1 MQQKPRVY
9 LSKSKQI
16 DLDTLLLTRKLLSA
30 YNIELV
36 EFSGGEYTTD
46 LLESCDILL
55 VLPTEK
61 PKAFNYSINVG
72 KGNYTEIV
80 TASEEFDIP
89 IFCIL
94 IVNEDCF
101 MVSEYLETNIID
113 IDWKRDYA
121 TVECVEILREL
132 THPDI
137 GLELLPTTTKSV
149 ENIQKQS
156 FISNLLLLCK

>member
-1 MQQKPRVY
+1 MLKKPRVY
-9 LSKSKQI
+9 LSKSKLV
-16 DLDTLLLTRKLLSA
+16 DLDKLLLTRKLLSA

-61 PKAFNYSINVG
+61 PRAFNHHFNVG
-72 KGNYTEIV
+72 KGQYTELE
-80 TASEEFDIP
+80 TAYNHNINT
-89 IFCIL
+89 FCIL
-94 IVNEDCF
+94 TGMEELYVAHWEHDIEV
-101 MVSEYLETNIID
+101 ID

-121 TVECVEILREL
+121 TVECEEMLREL
-132 THPDI
+132 THKDV
-137 GLELLPTTTKSV
+137 GFELLSTDTKSI

-156 FISNLLLLCK
+156 FNTNLLLLCK

>member
-9 LSKSKQI
+9 LSKSKQV

-55 VLPTEK
+55 VLPTDK
-61 PKAFNYSINVG
+61 PKAFNYHFNVG
-72 KGNYTEIV
+72 KGQYLELE
-80 TASEEFDIP
+80 TAYNCNINT
-89 IFCIL
+89 FCIL
-94 IVNEDCF
+94 AGIEELYVAHWKYDIE
-101 MVSEYLETNIID
+101 VID
-113 IDWKRDYA
+113 IDWKRNYA
-121 TVECVEILREL
+121 TVECVEMLREL
-132 THPDI
+132 THKDV
-137 GLELLPTTTKSV
+137 GFELLSTITKVV

-156 FISNLLLLCK
+156 YITNLLLLCK